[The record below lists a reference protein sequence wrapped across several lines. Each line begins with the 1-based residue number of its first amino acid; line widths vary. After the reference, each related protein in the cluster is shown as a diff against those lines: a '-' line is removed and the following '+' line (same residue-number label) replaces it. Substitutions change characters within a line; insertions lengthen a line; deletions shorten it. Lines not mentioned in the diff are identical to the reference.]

1 VLEISSIL
9 SFRVHVKLCYRI
21 VSYYPFPV
29 SHELF
34 DKTFTNSIPAPF
46 TSLRHRGIAVAASVT
61 HPGTVNWLSL
71 ATLRRQ
77 RLDWNFI
84 MLLWYVSAH
93 YPSIVASSVFCQMS

>member
-1 VLEISSIL
+1 
-9 SFRVHVKLCYRI
+9 
-21 VSYYPFPV
+21 V

-34 DKTFTNSIPAPF
+34 DNTFTNSIPAPF
-46 TSLRHRGIAVAASVT
+46 TSLRHRGIAVAASDIENYTST

-84 MLLWYVSAH
+84 MLLWYVSTH